1 MLNKIRLFLKWIWR
15 IVIWLFEARIF
26 FYIITTIPA
35 VLLIFY
41 FLLPDWES
49 RFRISGMVFEV
60 LGLSTVAL
68 GVRQTRQL
76 FGRTGFF
83 DNIIIWIKRCPKY
96 NQAVNITPLSGSIKI
111 KTHVAGIMTHSPS
124 TKALTL
130 EERVEKLEKVLHE
143 KDELLQQTNKKID
156 ELAEKTEQNIDVE
169 SQNRTAADKENS
181 DLIKEAASGGILL
194 ESIGIFWI
202 LFGIVFATA
211 SEELV
216 CILFCQ

>member
-1 MLNKIRLFLKWIWR
+1 
-15 IVIWLFEARIF
+15 
-26 FYIITTIPA
+26 
-35 VLLIFY
+35 
-41 FLLPDWES
+41 
-49 RFRISGMVFEV
+49 
-60 LGLSTVAL
+60 
-68 GVRQTRQL
+68 
-76 FGRTGFF
+76 
-83 DNIIIWIKRCPKY
+83 
-96 NQAVNITPLSGSIKI
+96 
-111 KTHVAGIMTHSPS
+111 MTHSPS